1 MRPFHLFAIAL
12 TATCSAAAAG
22 AQDLPS
28 RYLHRASVNFLGIPF
43 GIASAEYEGMTSDEV
58 SLGAGAGVDTDNYAW
73 GEGKLRYYPGARA
86 PRGFAIGM
94 SAGAARVNSY
104 TEDDCFIFCSDASGP
119 SGTGATVGVFLDY
132 SWLLG
137 RSRRFYVGT
146 GLGLKRVFGL
156 DDAPGQSYPEVL
168 GASRLQVGYAF

>member
-1 MRPFHLFAIAL
+1 MRFLHLFAVAL
-12 TATCSAAAAG
+12 IVTCSSAAAG
-22 AQDLPS
+22 AQGVPS

-43 GIASAEYEGMTSDEV
+43 GIASAEYERMTTDEL
-58 SLGAGAGVDTDNYAW
+58 SLGASAGVDSDNYAW
-73 GEGKLRYYPGARA
+73 AEGKLRYYPSARG
-86 PRGFAIGM
+86 PRGFAIGA
-94 SAGAARVNSY
+94 SAGAARVKSY

-156 DDAPGQSYPEVL
+156 GDAPGQTFPDVL